1 MISLSFLS
9 PFVISQVSLG
19 PGERTYCPREQGV
32 SQKCRLHPGA
42 ETHRILESVLLLSL
56 HWSLAAAV
64 AWGARAQ
71 PPLQSSHPGAAFHSP
86 HPSLSA
92 SPLLLPSTGAF
103 LLDRTVSNQSR
114 CRRTTACPSFFFLN
128 LFILFIFG
136 CVGSV
141 AARGLSLVA
150 ASGGFSSLRCA
161 GFSLRWLLLLR
172 STGSRR
178 VGFSSCGTRA
188 Q

>member
-114 CRRTTACPSFFFLN
+114 CRRTTACPSFFF
-128 LFILFIFG
+128 FKFIF
-136 CVGSV
+136 
-141 AARGLSLVA
+141 
-150 ASGGFSSLRCA
+150 FIY
-161 GFSLRWLLLLR
+161 FWLRWVCCCAR
-172 STGSRR
+172 A
-178 VGFSSCGTRA
+178 FSSCGERGLLFVA
-188 Q
+188 VRRLLIAVASLVAEHGL